1 MYSFSLVRCL
11 GVLIAD
17 KAWGSA
23 AVRRQAVLFNKERA
37 EQYLTRYGL
46 DALVLSLPVSVA
58 YATEHQSS
66 FETGFSN
73 YMIFLGG
80 RGGRFFRSFAVVS
93 PRGERSLVVHTSLAA
108 TSYAGWTEGLEVYG
122 GAGFDPQLV
131 ETVPQEMRPL
141 ARRLASSTAERD
153 PMEAV
158 AAAVAALAPGARR
171 VGIEHVGLEPGDFEK
186 LKRAVPQSVELL
198 DASML
203 TRLIRMVKTD
213 DEIERSARAAEITEL
228 GLNALTNVAAPGVSV
243 RELADVFRSVIG
255 PNKADLEH
263 VAVGPRGLG
272 IATPGP
278 HVLRS
283 DDVMMLDVGC
293 LYRGCISD
301 TGVTMALSP
310 PGPQVEEEYATL
322 LTCLETGAEKLRP
335 GQHVFD
341 VYKGMRAVVDGTAV
355 ADSQPQ
361 GHGLGQE
368 PKELPFIS
376 AVDGQ
381 RLVDA
386 CVDLD
391 ADVAL
396 EEGMVINLELPLEVP
411 GKRWF
416 QIEQTFVIRSGG
428 AEPITA
434 QDRSRIII
442 AGGGRGDGGQP
453 ELRTT

>member
-1 MYSFSLVRCL
+1 M
-11 GVLIAD
+11 
-17 KAWGSA
+17 
-23 AVRRQAVLFNKERA
+23 LFNKERA

-80 RGGRFFRSFAVVS
+80 RRGRCFRSFAVVS

-122 GAGFDPQLV
+122 GAGFDSQLV
-131 ETVPQEMRPL
+131 ETVPEAMRTF
-141 ARRLASSTAERD
+141 ARRLASSTADRG
-153 PMEAV
+153 PMDAV
-158 AAAVAALAPGARR
+158 AAAVAALVPGARR
-171 VGIEHVGLEPGDFEK
+171 VGIEDVGLEPGDLEK
-186 LKRAVPQSVELL
+186 LRHAVPESVELL

-213 DEIERSARAAEITEL
+213 DEIERSARVAEITEL
-228 GLNALTNVAAPGVSV
+228 GLNALTNFATPGVSV
-243 RELADVFRSVIG
+243 RDLADVFRSVIG
-255 PNKADLEH
+255 PKGADLEH
-263 VAVGPRGLG
+263 VAIGRRGLG

-301 TGVTMALSP
+301 TGVTMAFSP
-310 PGPQVEEEYATL
+310 PGPEVEQEYAIL
-322 LTCLETGAEKLRP
+322 LACLETGAEKLQP
-335 GQHVFD
+335 GRRAFD
-341 VYKGMRAVVDGTAV
+341 VYKQIRAVVDGAV
-355 ADSQPQ
+355 VAGSQPQ

-376 AVDGQ
+376 AVEGQ
-381 RLVDA
+381 RLVNK

-391 ADVAL
+391 ADLAL
-396 EEGMVINLELPLEVP
+396 EEGMVINLELPLEIP

-416 QIEQTFVIRSGG
+416 QIERTFVIRSGG
-428 AEPITA
+428 AEPITT
-434 QDRSRIII
+434 QDRSKIVI
-442 AGGGRGDGGQP
+442 AGAGRGEGGQR
-453 ELRTT
+453 ELSTT

>member
-1 MYSFSLVRCL
+1 M
-11 GVLIAD
+11 
-17 KAWGSA
+17 
-23 AVRRQAVLFNKERA
+23 LFNKERA
-37 EQYLTRYGL
+37 EKYLAEYGL

-73 YMIFLGG
+73 YMVFLGG

-93 PRGERSLVVHTSLAA
+93 PSGKRSLVVHSSLAA
-108 TSYAGWTEGLEVYG
+108 TSYAGWNEGLEVYG

-131 ETVPQEMRPL
+131 ETVPEEMKPL
-141 ARRLASSTAERD
+141 ALHLARSTAERG

-158 AAAVAALAPGARR
+158 AAAVATLAPDARR
-171 VGIEHVGLEPGDFEK
+171 VGVERNGLEPGDFERLTTAAPK
-186 LKRAVPQSVELL
+186 GIELL
-198 DASML
+198 DASTL
-203 TRLIRMVKTD
+203 ARLIRMVKTD
-213 DEIERSARAAEITEL
+213 DEIARSARAAEITEL
-228 GLNALTNVAAPGVSV
+228 GLRALTNVAAPGVSV
-243 RELADVFRSVIG
+243 RDLADVFRSVVG
-255 PNKADLEH
+255 PHAADLEH

-301 TGVTMALSP
+301 TGVTLALSP
-310 PGPQVEEEYATL
+310 PGPEVEEEYAVL
-322 LTCLETGAEKLRP
+322 LECLETGARNLRP
-335 GQHVFD
+335 GQRVVD
-341 VYKGMRAVVDGTAV
+341 VYREMRAVVNGTLV
-355 ADSQPQ
+355 AGSQPQ

-376 AVDGQ
+376 AVKGQ
-381 RLVDA
+381 RFVDD

-396 EEGMVINLELPLEVP
+396 EEGMVVNLELPFEVP

-416 QIEQTFVIRSGG
+416 QIERTFVIRSAG

-434 QDRSRIII
+434 QDRSKIVL
-442 AGGGRGDGGQP
+442 AGEGRGDGDPP
-453 ELRTT
+453 EFRTR